1 MFTAL
6 SPARRRLV
14 LVLVAAV
21 VAALAFVTVVVVRGL
36 TSTTEPVAQDRP
48 GPVLLVPGY
57 GGGTQGLNELAERLR
72 QSGKDATVVPLP
84 GDGTG
89 DLKAQAATLQGA
101 VEAALRR
108 TGAASVDVVGYS
120 AGGIVTR
127 LWVRDLG
134 GDSVARRVITLGS
147 PHHGTDLAGL
157 ATQVAGTACPTACQQ
172 LAPDSTLL
180 QQLNAGDETP
190 AGPSFVSIWTD
201 RDQTVVPPS
210 SAQLDGATDIVVQD
224 VCADITAGHGQ
235 LVTDAR
241 IAAMV
246 AIELSAEPVRRLT
259 SADCSSL

>member
-1 MFTAL
+1 M
-6 SPARRRLV
+6 
-14 LVLVAAV
+14 LVAAV
-21 VAALAFVTVVVVRGL
+21 VAALVVVAVVVVRGL
-36 TSTTEPVAQDRP
+36 SSTPEPVAQDQP

-57 GGGTQGLNELAERLR
+57 GGGTQGLDELAERLR

-84 GDGTG
+84 GNGTG
-89 DLKAQAATLQGA
+89 DLLAQAETLQVAAEG
-101 VEAALRR
+101 ALRR

-127 LWVRDLG
+127 LWVKDLG
-134 GDSVARRVITLGS
+134 GDAVARRVVTLGS

-157 ATQVAGTACPTACQQ
+157 ATQVAGTACPIACQQ
-172 LAPDSTLL
+172 LAPDSALL

-190 AGPSFVSIWTD
+190 AGPSFVSIWTNL
-201 RDQTVVPPS
+201 DQTVVPPS
-210 SAQLDGATDIVVQD
+210 SARLDGATDIVVQD

-246 AIELSAEPVRRLT
+246 TIELSADPARRLT
-259 SADCSSL
+259 DTDCPSL